1 VIWLNY
7 HDEAE
12 RAQALVSIARGCQ
25 RLDSRLV
32 FFSSAAIC
40 DATREAVLAIDDA
53 PAAEL
58 SFRAIEF
65 PADAAMAAID
75 GEAWSDSIE
84 IIKKALFEISGLGEP
99 IVAWVESPLQRQDN
113 SRERDFCAYHEAFN
127 AGVSGTV
134 TIVNAF
140 RLTAVPVRALFSIL
154 ECSNA
159 LVSAKMIL
167 PFCPSW
173 LLSPMG
179 SMKSDP
185 AEWETASADQS
196 SEPGFPPTVQTGK
209 LAELGHF
216 GAGFVHELGNPL
228 SIISSSL
235 QYLYQRLVANNDS
248 ASDFAM
254 AALHNVER
262 MQGLLQDMLDF
273 AGAKKPRFEQVDLNE
288 AISEV
293 LRFTSGEFA
302 QRGIALQVSFD
313 PLLPEAWA
321 DPFGVKQILL
331 NLVKNALDAI
341 TEGDA
346 LRENGGGNT
355 ICLGTRV
362 DAKGR
367 AVIKVENNGATIPAN
382 VLPNLFRPF
391 YTTRDGGTGLG
402 LYLSRQI
409 AKGHGGE
416 LSAKNLPA
424 GGVRFTLTLPLD
436 HRKGADRAPRPDR

>member
-12 RAQALVSIARGCQ
+12 RAEALVSIARGCQ
-25 RLDSRLV
+25 RLDSRLA

-40 DATREAVLAIDDA
+40 DATREEVWQIAAA
-53 PAAEL
+53 PLPQL
-58 SFRAIEF
+58 SFRALEF
-65 PADAAMAAID
+65 PIDAAFND
-75 GEAWSDSIE
+75 TAWVDTIE
-84 IIKKALFEISGLGEP
+84 IIRTALIDIAGIDSP
-99 IVAWVESPLQRQDN
+99 TVAWVESPLPRQ
-113 SRERDFCAYHEAFN
+113 SAALARAFRTYGEQLTSSVPEA
-127 AGVSGTV
+127 VTV
-134 TIVNAF
+134 INAF
-140 RLTAVPVRALFSIL
+140 RLTDVSARALFAIL
-154 ECSNA
+154 DSPSV

-167 PFCPSW
+167 PCCPSW
-173 LLSPMG
+173 LLAPLASEPTLATEIAP
-179 SMKSDP
+179 SEPSSDP
-185 AEWETASADQS
+185 TLV
-196 SEPGFPPTVQTGK
+196 PTLQNDK
-209 LAELGHF
+209 LAELGQL

-235 QYLYQRLVANNDS
+235 QYLYQRLVANDDP
-248 ASDFAM
+248 ASEFAM

-262 MQGLLQDMLDF
+262 MQGLLQSMLDF
-273 AGAKKPRFEQVDLNE
+273 AGAKKPRFEHVDLNE
-288 AISEV
+288 AIAEV

-302 QRGIALQVSFD
+302 QRGIALEVSFD
-313 PLLPEAWA
+313 PLLPNAWA

-341 TEGDA
+341 TEGEGS
-346 LRENGGGNT
+346 RENGGGNT
-355 ICLGTRV
+355 ICLGTRM
-362 DAKGR
+362 DAKRR

-436 HRKGADRAPRPDR
+436 HRKEEDRGTRPDR